1 MLVKDIRTKIST
13 KEFAHCTDAILS
25 LVLDRPRTEINDD
38 DFISEENAKYCENL
52 ATDFTKSYALIYQRG
67 RTYFMDIPLE
77 ITKDVFP
84 PVFATEPFINEIL
97 NKFGD
102 KKKILE
108 IGTGSGA
115 MSIAI
120 AKNIK
125 DCEVIA
131 TDISY
136 KILNIAKRNIE
147 LNNAN
152 VKLVKSDLFNDVIG
166 KFDLII
172 SNPPQQKTEI
182 LNKAEKEGKLITPK
196 IASDGGVDGFYLYNK
211 IKSQAKQFLNEDG
224 ALVLQYDGYT
234 NIYKYNEL

>member
-1 MLVKDIRTKIST
+1 MLVKDIRAKLSI

-38 DFISEENAKYCENL
+38 DFISEENAKYCEDL
-52 ATDFTKSYALIYQRG
+52 ATDFTNSFELIYQRG
-67 RTYFMDIPLE
+67 KAYFMDIPLE

-84 PVFATEPFINEIL
+84 PVFATEPFINEII
-97 NKFGD
+97 NKFSD

-115 MSIAI
+115 MSIAL

-125 DCEVIA
+125 NSEVIA

-136 KILNIAKRNIE
+136 EILNVTKKNIE

-152 VKLVKSDLFNDVIG
+152 VKLIKSDLFNNVVG

-182 LNKAEKEGKLITPK
+182 LNKSEREGKLITPK
-196 IASDGGVDGFYLYNK
+196 IASDGGADGFYLYNK
-211 IKSQAKQFLNEDG
+211 IKSQAKQFLNKDG
-224 ALVLQYDGYT
+224 ALVLQYDGFT
-234 NIYKYNEL
+234 NIYKYDEL